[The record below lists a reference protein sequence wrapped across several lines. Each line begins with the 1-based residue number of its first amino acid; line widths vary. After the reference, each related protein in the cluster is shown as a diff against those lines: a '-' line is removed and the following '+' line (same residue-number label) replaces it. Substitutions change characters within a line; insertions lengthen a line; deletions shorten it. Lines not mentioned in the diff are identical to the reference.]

1 MRKTRCPKIKLEDA
15 LREVEGS
22 YGNVS
27 AIAARLGVNRGT
39 IHRLKKEWPEL
50 QEAINEERDALKDH
64 AEGKLAKLIDD
75 ENITAIIFYLK
86 TQARERGYVERQEV
100 TGADGGA
107 LSIKVEYANFNPY
120 PTETA

>member
-1 MRKTRCPKIKLEDA
+1 MRKPHGPKVTLKDA
-15 LREVEGS
+15 LRETEGS
-22 YGNVS
+22 YGNVK
-27 AIAARLGVNRGT
+27 AIAARLGINRGT
-39 IHRLKKEWPEL
+39 LHRLKKDWPEL
-50 QEAINEERDALKDH
+50 QEAINEEREALKDH

-107 LSIKVEYANFNPY
+107 LSIKVEYANFNPD